1 MLVLNTNVKMW
12 KYENVEMETR
22 SFQVISNRLF
32 GCLLISTFPHLH
44 LLEVDI
50 NQSFR

>member
-32 GCLLISTFPHLH
+32 GCLLISTFPNLH